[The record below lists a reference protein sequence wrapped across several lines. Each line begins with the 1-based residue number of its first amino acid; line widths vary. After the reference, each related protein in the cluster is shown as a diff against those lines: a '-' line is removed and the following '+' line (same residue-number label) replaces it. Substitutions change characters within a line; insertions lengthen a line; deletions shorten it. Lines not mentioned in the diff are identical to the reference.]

1 MEQRFF
7 KWNGWDQHDTMT
19 FSFTNVELVAPMG
32 DFPVGTK
39 FDSAFVDYEKGII
52 EFFDYSD
59 NVAASFDMIVTVA
72 PRKVD

>member
-7 KWNGWDQHDTMT
+7 KWTGWDQHDTMA
-19 FSFTNVELVAPMG
+19 FSFTSIELVAPMG

-39 FDSAFVDYEKGII
+39 FDSAFVDYEKGFI
-52 EFFDYSD
+52 ELCEGEDVF
-59 NVAASFDMIVTVA
+59 SFDMIVTVA